1 MILKRFYDDKLAQ
14 ASYLVGCAAT
24 GEACVIDPNRDIDP
38 YIVAAAEE
46 GLRIVAVTET
56 HIHADYVSG
65 SRELG
70 HRTGATL
77 FLSDEGDA
85 DWKYAFA
92 DEPNVRLVRHGD
104 TIRIGNVRLDVVKT
118 PGHTP
123 EHIAF
128 ILTDEPATSMPL
140 GAFTGDF
147 VFVGDVGRPDLL
159 ERAAGFEGTME
170 AGARVLFESIQRF
183 KRDYPDTLLVWPAH
197 GSGSACG
204 KALGGVPV
212 STLGYEKAS
221 NWGLRASGEENFV
234 REVLSGQPEPPAY
247 FKEMKRINKLG
258 PAILGG
264 FHRPPRLGAETILSH
279 LEDGSIIVDLRPSA
293 EYQAAFI
300 PGTVNIPEDRSFSRW
315 AGSLLPFDRPIYL
328 LAEHEEA
335 VVEAVRDLAMIG
347 LDRVD
352 GWFGLEVLQTFE
364 ALGRRLESVGQI
376 GIEEALRQI
385 ESGEAFLLDVRGAVE
400 VEEGRIPGSRHIAL
414 GSLPSRAGELPRDR
428 TIVVHCHAGSRAAIG
443 ASLLRALGF
452 DRVATLWGGYEQY
465 AAHGLPVETSTR

>member
-1 MILKRFYDDKLAQ
+1 
-14 ASYLVGCAAT
+14 
-24 GEACVIDPNRDIDP
+24 
-38 YIVAAAEE
+38 
-46 GLRIVAVTET
+46 
-56 HIHADYVSG
+56 
-65 SRELG
+65 
-70 HRTGATL
+70 
-77 FLSDEGDA
+77 
-85 DWKYAFA
+85 
-92 DEPNVRLVRHGD
+92 
-104 TIRIGNVRLDVVKT
+104 
-118 PGHTP
+118 
-123 EHIAF
+123 
-128 ILTDEPATSMPL
+128 
-140 GAFTGDF
+140 
-147 VFVGDVGRPDLL
+147 
-159 ERAAGFEGTME
+159 ME